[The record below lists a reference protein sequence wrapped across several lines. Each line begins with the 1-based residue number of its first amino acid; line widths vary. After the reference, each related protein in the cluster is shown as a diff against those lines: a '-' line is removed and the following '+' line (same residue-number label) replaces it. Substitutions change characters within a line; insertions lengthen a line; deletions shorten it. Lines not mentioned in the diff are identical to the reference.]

1 MTIVSIEV
9 KKNAG
14 ENNAGLLRRFSRKM
28 QESGTIP
35 KVKGSRY
42 AKRKPSKLV
51 LKKGTLKKLVRR
63 KEIER
68 LKKMGK
74 IA

>member
-35 KVKGSRY
+35 KVKGGRY
-42 AKRKPSKLV
+42 AARKPSKLV
-51 LKKGTLKKLVRR
+51 LKKKTLKKLVRR

-74 IA
+74 MA

>member
-1 MTIVSIEV
+1 MAMTNIEL
-9 KKNAG
+9 KKNPH
-14 ENNAGLLRRFSRKM
+14 ENGLSLIRRFSRKM